1 MRSNPEILTNACW
14 IAEPVPNVVKD
25 RGLLAMTEYEENQSF
40 RTALGGV
47 VIQKKPKKKAK
58 FCLKLNFDI
67 TIMRQYS
74 CRIIAGLYILL

>member
-1 MRSNPEILTNACW
+1 
-14 IAEPVPNVVKD
+14 
-25 RGLLAMTEYEENQSF
+25 MTEYEENQSF